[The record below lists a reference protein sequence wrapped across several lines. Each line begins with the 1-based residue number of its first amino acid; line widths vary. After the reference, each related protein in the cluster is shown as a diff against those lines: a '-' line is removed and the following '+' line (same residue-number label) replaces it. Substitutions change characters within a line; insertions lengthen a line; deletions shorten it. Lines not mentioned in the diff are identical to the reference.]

1 METVFAVL
9 AVAAAAIIIVVFGA
23 ALTAL
28 VIYAFIMVCV
38 WLWQKADARVRKKG
52 RHYCR

>member
-28 VIYAFIMVCV
+28 VIYAVILFFV
-38 WLWQKADARVRKKG
+38 WLWDKAVGKVRKKG

>member
-28 VIYAFIMVCV
+28 AIYALIMVCV
-38 WLWQKADARVRKKG
+38 WLWQKADAKVRKKG
-52 RHYCR
+52 RHYAR